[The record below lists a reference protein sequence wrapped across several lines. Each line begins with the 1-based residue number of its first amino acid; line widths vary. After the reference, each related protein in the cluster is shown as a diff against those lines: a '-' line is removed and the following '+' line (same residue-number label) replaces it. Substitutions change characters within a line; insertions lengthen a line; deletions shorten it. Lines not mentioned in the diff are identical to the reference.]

1 MGAPRNMSTY
11 FGYDADLLQEVYR
24 SFYTLA
30 EWKEILDR
38 ELEAKRP
45 ILMAVLLLMK
55 AATSLYAMVLT
66 EKVSI
71 TSTGAGQATAMAIS
85 TSPSSTLQS
94 VEQVPAHRLT
104 AITAPALS
112 SSVLRRTTESRMNRW

>member
-1 MGAPRNMSTY
+1 MLPIYTKGKYNTTQADAVAKLMFHCGAAVQMDYGPSSGAWVLPEDMSTY

-45 ILMAVLLLMK
+45 ILYGG
-55 AATSLYAMVLT
+55 AASDDSGHQV
-66 EKVSI
+66 VCD
-71 TSTGAGQATAMAIS
+71 GADGEG
-85 TSPSSTLQS
+85 L
-94 VEQVPAHRLT
+94 
-104 AITAPALS
+104 
-112 SSVLRRTTESRMNRW
+112 